1 MSTAIQQTNS
11 ATNVEMVK
19 NFPYAQI
26 SISEKGG
33 VTAYIGKE
41 SFSTA
46 KNTFE
51 LSEALF
57 LLTPF
62 KLFESSFTMYDDGTP
77 LEEKEEDTKLFRP
90 YAISHTESYIPK
102 KGISFNAY
110 KDGLIIGD
118 GDIEVLKKYLAHP
131 EKRVKVKGYYYGVM
145 LYRGALYTVTVANG
159 VYGQWTNLVENFNPQ
174 KEAVLLSKWH
184 KLLDASGQA
193 RYDYLTGATLYEE
206 AKPVPTTFTSV
217 VQLTDPSASMVSS
230 KRGVHLAPYFNS
242 QSGLYYNPENLFPEL
257 ESKAMKI
264 EAVDR
269 LAANWGGV
277 ITNPL
282 FISVMKEHLVA
293 SAINY
298 VKGRHTT
305 EDSTY
310 TAEVHAEVVEATVVN
325 MPKKAATKT
334 QVAANEEFESDL

>member
-33 VTAYIGKE
+33 VTVYIDKE
-41 SFSTA
+41 SYSTA

-51 LSEALF
+51 LSDALF

-62 KLFESSFTMYDDGTP
+62 KLFETSFTMQDDGTP
-77 LEEKEEDTKLFRP
+77 LDKEELDTQLFRP

-102 KGISFNAY
+102 KGISFDAY

-118 GDIEVLKKYLAHP
+118 GDIEVFKKYLAHP

-145 LYRGALYTVTVANG
+145 LYQGRLYTVTVANG
-159 VYGQWTNLVENFNPQ
+159 IYGQWTNLVENFSPQ
-174 KEAVLLSKWH
+174 KEAGNLAKWH

-193 RYDYLTGATLYEE
+193 RYDYLTGNTLYEE

-230 KRGVHLAPYFNS
+230 KRGVHLAPYFKD
-242 QSGLYYNPENLFPEL
+242 GIFYNPENLFTEL
-257 ESKAMKI
+257 ESKAEKVA
-264 EAVDR
+264 AVDR
-269 LAANWGGV
+269 LASIWRAV